1 MIKNV
6 LVPYVN
12 ANTEAGPLSTALAIC
27 EQFAAQLALLIA
39 VDVPVPMPSEWVPM
53 AGDVYMRL
61 REQML
66 ASVQPLAQKMRN
78 RFAQQSSGGPAN
90 CGVQTEVRVVES
102 VLLAPSPMA
111 TMHAHYVDLIVV
123 PSATGADAAVA
134 HEYFVNLLIGSGRP
148 ILVVPPNYHP
158 KAAISRAVIAWQPSR
173 ESARAVHD
181 ALPLLKAAKSVDI
194 LVVDPEIG
202 EFGHGD
208 QPGADIAAHLAKHG
222 LKVQVYVRPRMG
234 HAIAASIL
242 QHAQEVGADL
252 LVAGGYGHSRFREF
266 MLGGVTRD
274 LLRLTHL
281 PVLFSH

>member
-12 ANTEAGPLSTALAIC
+12 ANTEAGPLTTALVIC
-27 EQFAAQLALLIA
+27 EKFGAQLALLIA
-39 VDVPVPMPSEWVPM
+39 VDVPMPMPNEWVPM
-53 AGDVYMRL
+53 SGDVYMRL
-61 REQML
+61 REQL
-66 ASVQPLAQKMRN
+66 LNSVQPLAQKMRD
-78 RFAQQSSGGPAN
+78 RFAGQNSGN
-90 CGVQTEVRVVES
+90 LGVKTEVRVVES

-111 TMHAHYVDLIVV
+111 TMHAHYADLIVV
-123 PSATGADAAVA
+123 PSAADAGADSGVA

-148 ILVVPPNYHP
+148 VLVVPPKHHAKSAP
-158 KAAISRAVIAWQPSR
+158 KRAVIAWQPSR
-173 ESARAVHD
+173 ETTRAVHD
-181 ALPLLKAAKSVDI
+181 AMPLLKTTESVDI
-194 LVVDPEIG
+194 LVIDPEIG

-208 QPGADIAAHLAKHG
+208 QPGADIAAHLARHG

-234 HAIAASIL
+234 HTIAASIL

-252 LVAGGYGHSRFREF
+252 VVAGGYGHSRFREF

>member
-27 EQFAAQLALLIA
+27 EKFGAQLALLIA
-39 VDVPVPMPSEWVPM
+39 VDVPMPMPNEWVPM
-53 AGDVYMRL
+53 SGDVYMRL
-61 REQML
+61 REQL
-66 ASVQPLAQKMRN
+66 LSSVQPLAQKMRD
-78 RFAQQSSGGPAN
+78 RFAGQNLGN
-90 CGVQTEVRVVES
+90 LGVKTEVRIVES

-111 TMHAHYVDLIVV
+111 TMHAHYADLIVV
-123 PSATGADAAVA
+123 PSAADAGADSGVA

-148 ILVVPPNYHP
+148 VLVVPAKHHAKSVP
-158 KAAISRAVIAWQPSR
+158 KRAVIAWQPSR
-173 ESARAVHD
+173 EATRAVHD
-181 ALPLLKAAKSVDI
+181 AMPLLKTTESVDI
-194 LVVDPEIG
+194 LVIDPEIG

-234 HAIAASIL
+234 HSIAASIL

>member
-12 ANTEAGPLSTALAIC
+12 ANTEVGPLSSALAIC
-27 EQFAAQLALLIA
+27 AQFGAQLALLIA
-39 VDVPVPMPSEWVPM
+39 VDAPLPMPNEWVPM
-53 AGDVYMRL
+53 SGDVYMRL
-61 REQML
+61 REQIL
-66 ASVQPLAQKMRN
+66 ASVQPLAQKMRD
-78 RFAQQSSGGPAN
+78 RFAQQNAGN
-90 CGVQTEVRVVES
+90 LGVQTEVRIVES
-102 VLLAPSPMA
+102 VLSAPSPMA
-111 TMHAHYVDLIVV
+111 TLHAHYADLIVL
-123 PSATGADAAVA
+123 PSAAGADAAAA

-148 ILVVPPNYHP
+148 ILVVPPSCHLKTP
-158 KAAISRAVIAWQPSR
+158 VSRAVIAWQPSR

-181 ALPLLKAAKSVDI
+181 ALPLLKTADSVDV
-194 LVVDPEIG
+194 LVIDPEIG
-202 EFGHGD
+202 EFAHGD

-222 LKVQVYVRPRMG
+222 LKVQVYVRARMG
-234 HAIAASIL
+234 HSIAASIL
-242 QHAQEVGADL
+242 QHAKEVGADL

>member
-27 EQFAAQLALLIA
+27 EQFSAKLALLIA
-39 VDVPVPMPSEWVPM
+39 VDVPMPMPNEWVPIS
-53 AGDVYMRL
+53 GDVYMRL
-61 REQML
+61 REQL
-66 ASVQPLAQKMRN
+66 LESVQPLAQKMRD
-78 RFAQQSSGGPAN
+78 RFAAQN
-90 CGVQTEVRVVES
+90 LDHRGVKTEVRVVES

-123 PSATGADAAVA
+123 PSAVGAGADTAVA

-148 ILVVPPNYHP
+148 VLVVPPKHHAKVAP
-158 KAAISRAVIAWQPSR
+158 KRAVIAWQPSR
-173 ESARAVHD
+173 ETTRAVHD
-181 ALPLLKAAKSVDI
+181 ALPLLKTAELVDV
-194 LVVDPEIG
+194 LVIDPEVG
-202 EFGHGD
+202 EFAHGD
-208 QPGADIAAHLAKHG
+208 QPGADVAAHLAAHG
-222 LKVQVYVRPRMG
+222 LKVQVCVRPRI
-234 HAIAASIL
+234 ANSIAASIL